1 MSLPKQSFGFNND
14 ENASKIKL
22 VIYDFDQTITKDH
35 LYYELDGG
43 QEDSLNKMTDDKLL
57 SVFGGNERKERLTQ
71 HFERISTSC
80 ELAIISFGWV
90 GVIKLALKRMNL
102 DKYFENSI
110 IIGKDSE
117 ELKTAGSK
125 AKCIY
130 RMKKDKKLKS
140 DQVVFIDDDN
150 QNIQKAM
157 SYSQTVLINPRSG
170 MTFKHMKEIEEKC
183 GVYPTEPLQMELTT
197 PKTVQ
202 SQVTKNY
209 PSHDNEDKHKKQ
221 KSSLDKYKITNVP
234 DWFDKLSNP
243 VPDTPVI
250 QIGGD
255 QTPGSD
261 SEYELNVPML
271 NTELENI
278 AKKPKNGLSLNLS
291 DDIDDDDIHNI
302 NNNINDNINRN
313 H

>member
-1 MSLPKQSFGFNND
+1 
-14 ENASKIKL
+14 
-22 VIYDFDQTITKDH
+22 
-35 LYYELDGG
+35 
-43 QEDSLNKMTDDKLL
+43 
-57 SVFGGNERKERLTQ
+57 
-71 HFERISTSC
+71 
-80 ELAIISFGWV
+80 
-90 GVIKLALKRMNL
+90 
-102 DKYFENSI
+102 
-110 IIGKDSE
+110 
-117 ELKTAGSK
+117 
-125 AKCIY
+125 
-130 RMKKDKKLKS
+130 
-140 DQVVFIDDDN
+140 
-150 QNIQKAM
+150 M
-157 SYSQTVLINPRSG
+157 SYSVTVLINPRNG

-183 GVYPTEPLQMELTT
+183 GVYPSEPLQMELTT

-202 SQVTKNY
+202 SQVTKEY
-209 PSHDNEDKHKKQ
+209 PLHGKNKDDQHKKQ

-302 NNNINDNINRN
+302 NNNINDNINDN
-313 H
+313 NQEPLKLNLNLNESVEQIKDIDDKQTSDQVEMNGNGNIE